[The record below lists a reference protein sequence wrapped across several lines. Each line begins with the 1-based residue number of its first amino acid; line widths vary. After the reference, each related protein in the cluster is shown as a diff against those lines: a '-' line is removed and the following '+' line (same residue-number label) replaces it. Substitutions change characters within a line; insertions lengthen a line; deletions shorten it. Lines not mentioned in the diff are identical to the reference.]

1 MNQQFLLIIFFIIS
15 LGLQSCSN
23 KNAGSETKRLSQ
35 NQVTEKLLNANKAA
49 IEFENKQIA
58 KLIDSSGWNML
69 ETATGLR
76 YEIIE
81 KGNGPKAETGKI
93 ARFEYETKL
102 LSGEIIYSSKQ
113 SGPKE
118 FRIGSGGVESGL
130 EEGIL
135 LLRVGDVARFVIPS
149 FLAHG
154 LSGDQDRIPPKATLI
169 FKIKFIDLK

>member
-1 MNQQFLLIIFFIIS
+1 LL
-15 LGLQSCSN
+15 
-23 KNAGSETKRLSQ
+23 E
-35 NQVTEKLLNANKAA
+35 ANKAA
-49 IEFENKQIA
+49 IEVENKQID
-58 KLIDSSGWNML
+58 KLIDSTGWNML
-69 ETATGLR
+69 KTATGLR

-81 KGNGPKAETGKI
+81 HGNGPKAETGKI
-93 ARFEYETKL
+93 ARFEYEIKL
-102 LSGEIIYSSKQ
+102 ISGEIIYSSKQ

-135 LLRVGDVARFVIPS
+135 LLKSGDKAKFVIPS

-169 FKIKFIDLK
+169 YTVKLIDLK

>member
-1 MNQQFLLIIFFIIS
+1 MNQQFLLIFFSIIT

-23 KNAGSETKRLSQ
+23 KKGGGETKRLNQ
-35 NQVTEKLLNANKAA
+35 NQVTEKLLEANKAT

-81 KGNGPKAETGKI
+81 KGNGSKAETGEL
-93 ARFEYETKL
+93 ALFEYETKL
-102 LSGEIIYSSKQ
+102 LNGEIIYSSKQ

-169 FKIKFIDLK
+169 YKIKLIDLK